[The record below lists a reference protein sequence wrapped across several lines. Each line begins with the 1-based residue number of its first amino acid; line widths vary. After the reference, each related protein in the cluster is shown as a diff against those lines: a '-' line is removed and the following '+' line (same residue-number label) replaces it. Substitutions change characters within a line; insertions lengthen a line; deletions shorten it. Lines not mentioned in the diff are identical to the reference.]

1 MVTEDVP
8 ALLSPAAAT
17 APSPDAPNA
26 PTWRSGLSLTREN
39 QRIDACLRANHT
51 DWAYIGGAAGLVVAS
66 VYADGNWIKNGA
78 ESPAGR
84 MGGSALFGASWG
96 FLVGG
101 TYRSIARCAGGARGV
116 LSPELAFYNEDSAGW
131 AMSLGAALT
140 APLVHAIARGPVP
153 LAWRTEERA
162 SHVVIPGLV
171 AGLAAW
177 LPGWRPIAPAP
188 WNAYSELL
196 RLDAAADEQSFRV
209 GLRGV
214 F

>member
-8 ALLSPAAAT
+8 ALLAPAASAT
-17 APSPDAPNA
+17 PSPEASRAPE
-26 PTWRSGLSLTREN
+26 WRSGLSLAREN
-39 QRIDACLRANHT
+39 RRIDACSRANRM

-66 VYADGNWIKNGA
+66 VYVDGSWIKYGA

-84 MGGSALFGASWG
+84 MGGSALVGASWG
-96 FLVGG
+96 ILLGG
-101 TYRSIARCAGGARGV
+101 TYRAIARCAGGPRGV

-131 AMSLGAALT
+131 AVSLGAALT

-153 LAWRTEERA
+153 LAWSTEERA

-171 AGLAAW
+171 AGLTSW
-177 LPGWRPIAPAP
+177 LPAWRPVSPAP
-188 WNAYSELL
+188 WNAYSELI
-196 RLDAAADEQSFRV
+196 RLDAAADEQSFSLGV
-209 GLRGV
+209 RGV